1 MPKISPRYAQYSSKY
16 AQICSKYAQNML
28 NICPRYAQYVAKL
41 CSIHTRNVNQRYDQ
55 ISPRYAQDMPKIW
68 SKYAQ
73 YMNQLQMF
81 QNAGYGGGPIFKVV
95 QSVKK
100 GVLNRA
106 VDTLRRQ
113 GVKRRKGA

>member
-1 MPKISPRYAQYSSKY
+1 
-16 AQICSKYAQNML
+16 ML

-81 QNAGYGGGPIFKVV
+81 QKAGYGGGPIFKVV
-95 QSVKK
+95 
-100 GVLNRA
+100 LEC
-106 VDTLRRQ
+106 
-113 GVKRRKGA
+113 

>member
-1 MPKISPRYAQYSSKY
+1 MSCES
-16 AQICSKYAQNML
+16 N
-28 NICPRYAQYVAKL
+28 
-41 CSIHTRNVNQRYDQ
+41 SIGQLIDHGNYDM
-55 ISPRYAQDMPKIW
+55 R
-68 SKYAQ
+68 
-73 YMNQLQMF
+73 QLQMF
-81 QNAGYGGGPIFKVV
+81 QKVGYGGGPIFKVV